1 MQRIF
6 INLASLLD
14 SELIPTI
21 VSALKRA
28 ADPKSLF
35 FSIVVQD
42 SNDPKEKIEEIINS
56 YGAKMSYKFLELKE
70 VRGVGY
76 ARALANQELTS
87 DYEYYLQ
94 IDSHSRF
101 AKEWDIDLIAAY
113 NQEGWDNECRF
124 VYSTYPRH
132 YGYVSDFAKLPDN
145 LITDD
150 NNTIYITTDKE
161 LNPSHINKVN
171 IDPETRSHTVCP
183 ILWED
188 DFTTRTTQYIC
199 AGFIF
204 ARSEYIL
211 EVPTDPNYSYTG
223 EEISYSIRFFARDI
237 LIVTPP
243 LIPVWHDFHG
253 QDKFRRA
260 NFFTDQKGFLFLE
273 KEQVDWL
280 SLEKKS
286 VTYLEEFMYGKLPE
300 PFGVT
305 EEIILQYIDKFSVEK
320 ELSSTYAN
328 LVDHDNDKMLPL
340 GQAHT

>member
-124 VYSTYPRH
+124 IYSTYPKH
-132 YGYVSDFAKLPDN
+132 YGYISDLDGITDN
-145 LITDD
+145 IITDD
-150 NNTIYITTDKE
+150 NNTIYITSSQQS
-161 LNPSHINKVN
+161 NPTHINKVN
-171 IDPETRSHTVCP
+171 IDSETRLHTVCP

-188 DFTTRTTQYIC
+188 DFITRTTQYIC

-204 ARSEYIL
+204 ARSEYII
-211 EVPTDPNYSYTG
+211 EVPVDSTYSYTG
-223 EEISYSIRFFARDI
+223 EEISYSIRLFARNI

-243 LIPVWHDFHG
+243 IIPVWHDFHG
-253 QDKFRRA
+253 QDKWRRA
-260 NFFTDQKGFLFLE
+260 NFFKDQKGFLFLE
-273 KEQVDWL
+273 KQQIDWI

-286 VTYLEEFMYGKLPE
+286 VAYLEEFMHGRLPE
-300 PFGVT
+300 PFGVS
-305 EEIILQYIDKFSVEK
+305 EEVILDYINKFSVDQK
-320 ELSSTYAN
+320 ISSIYVN
-328 LVDHDNDKMLPL
+328 PVNHDTHKMSPL
-340 GQAHT
+340 GQART